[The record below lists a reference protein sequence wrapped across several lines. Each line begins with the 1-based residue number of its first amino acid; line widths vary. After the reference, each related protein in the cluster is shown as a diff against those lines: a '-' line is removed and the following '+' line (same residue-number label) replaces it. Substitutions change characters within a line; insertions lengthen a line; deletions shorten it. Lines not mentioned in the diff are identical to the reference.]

1 MTTVPSTPTSDGL
14 GGVPAGLPDV
24 TLLAQLAGEFFA
36 ALPSGSH
43 DARLPFGAP
52 PQPPQTELAL
62 ANRAPAL
69 APAPTAAGKN
79 SSLCPAF
86 SRAMNSARCATAS
99 RGSRLMNT
107 VPVARA
113 SQPIPAQ
120 PATSALAT

>member
-69 APAPTAAGKN
+69 APAPATPAAAPDEAVDAATGTG
-79 SSLCPAF
+79 
-86 SRAMNSARCATAS
+86 RAANPVYGVPEAYAAALPRVDSPEPP
-99 RGSRLMNT
+99 NT
-107 VPVARA
+107 
-113 SQPIPAQ
+113 
-120 PATSALAT
+120 ALAAACA